1 MYLPTPRF
9 LAERATPR
17 PVTIL
22 MRDKVLKETDKGSKD
37 IDESSKD
44 KSLEE
49 TDKGSK
55 NKGSEDTDDC
65 WVDEDWVDESL
76 EGDSYPKF

>member
-1 MYLPTPRF
+1 MVQR
-9 LAERATPR
+9 
-17 PVTIL
+17 
-22 MRDKVLKETDKGSKD
+22 RDKHLQSKGVVLKNKCCNDKSSEDTNEGSKD

-65 WVDEDWVDESL
+65 WVDEDW
-76 EGDSYPKF
+76 